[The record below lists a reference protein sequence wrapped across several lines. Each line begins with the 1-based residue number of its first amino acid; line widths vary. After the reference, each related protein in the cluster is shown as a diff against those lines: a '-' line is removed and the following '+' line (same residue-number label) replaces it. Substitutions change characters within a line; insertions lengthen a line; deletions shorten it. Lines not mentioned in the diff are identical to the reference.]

1 MDHLIKTD
9 EKQGVLTITL
19 NRFDKKNALNTQ
31 MYKLLCQHL
40 TTASDNENIHCVL
53 IQGDKSCFCAGN
65 DLQDFIDNSASD
77 ELIALT
83 LINILAEFSKPL
95 VAAVAGPAVGIG
107 TTLLLH
113 CDMVIAADNSKFK
126 LPFTQL
132 GLCPEAGSS
141 LLIPQLVGHNKAF
154 ELMVLGQTFTAE
166 QACQYGIVN
175 QVCHSDELLS
185 IANNIAKTIANLP
198 HDAVITSKRL
208 LRQANKQTLKQTIE
222 VEGQAFTRLV
232 NTDEC
237 KAIMSSFFKR

>member
-1 MDHLIKTD
+1 MDPLIKID
-9 EKQGVLTITL
+9 EDQHVLTITL
-19 NRFDKKNALNTQ
+19 NRFDKKNALNTK

-40 TTASDNENIHCVL
+40 NDASDNPLIHCVL
-53 IQGDKSCFCAGN
+53 IQGNENCFCAGN

-77 ELIALT
+77 ELIALK
-83 LINILAEFSKPL
+83 LINILADFSKPL
-95 VAAVAGPAVGIG
+95 IAAVAGPAVGIG

-141 LLIPQLVGHNKAF
+141 LLIPQLIGHNKAF

-166 QACQYGIVN
+166 QAYQYNIVN
-175 QVCHSDELLS
+175 QVCQPSNLLES
-185 IANNIAKTIANLP
+185 ANKIAKTIAKLP
-198 HDAVITSKRL
+198 QDAVITSKKL
-208 LRQANKQTLKQTIE
+208 LRQSNIKALKQTIDSE
-222 VEGQAFTRLV
+222 GVEFNRLV

-237 KAIMSSFFKR
+237 KTIMSSFFKR